1 MVDRRYEP
9 RVLCADM
16 VGLCW
21 KDKGGRTKKSV
32 ANLEDISLSGAC
44 LQLDVPIP
52 LKTPVRITHPKA
64 ELAGRV
70 KYCVFREI
78 GYFLG
83 IEFDEDSR
91 WSQKHFKP
99 QHMLDPRRLV
109 MRSVNRA
116 AKTVIAPGSNM
127 VN

>member
-1 MVDRRYEP
+1 MLNRRYEP
-9 RVLCADM
+9 RLLCADM
-16 VGLCW
+16 VDLCW
-21 KDKGGRTKKSV
+21 KDKGGRLKKSL

-44 LQLDVPIP
+44 LQLDVPVP
-52 LKTPVRITHPKA
+52 LKTPVTIFHPKG

-83 IEFDEDSR
+83 VEFDEDSK
-91 WSQKHFKP
+91 WSQRHFKP
-99 QHMLDPRRLV
+99 QHLLDPRRLV
-109 MRSVNRA
+109 MRSVNRVMR
-116 AKTVIAPGSNM
+116 TAPGSNL

>member
-1 MVDRRYEP
+1 MLDRRYEP
-9 RVLCADM
+9 RLLCADM
-16 VGLCW
+16 VELCW
-21 KDKGGRTKKSV
+21 KDKTGRSKKTV

-52 LKTPVRITHPKA
+52 LKTPIRIAHPKG
-64 ELAGRV
+64 ELAGKV
-70 KYCVFREI
+70 KYCVFRDI

-83 IEFDEDSR
+83 IEFDEDSK

-109 MRSVNRA
+109 IRSVHR
-116 AKTVIAPGSNM
+116 VVRSAPGSSL